1 MEGSKLVEFNK
12 DTEGFV
18 VEYLDSK
25 KDDNGK
31 VDSNKV
37 MQELFTPSDKKM
49 SKYEA
54 DTYTWIKKP
63 ENMVKLT
70 QAMVEGYELAE
81 IKERYFTKSKWR
93 YTPQVLIYDS
103 DSDEYH
109 TQDYNYVSSMFQ
121 SEFAKSELPD
131 YILNSP
137 WWIPES
143 EYKKL

>member
-1 MEGSKLVEFNK
+1 MTEFNK

-31 VDSNKV
+31 VDSNQV
-37 MQELFTPSDKKM
+37 MQELFTLSGETM
-49 SKYEA
+49 SEYEA
-54 DTYTWIKKP
+54 NTRTWIKKP

-70 QAMVEGYELAE
+70 QAMVEGYKLTE
-81 IKERYFTKSKWR
+81 IRERYFAKSKWR

-103 DSDEYH
+103 DSGEYY
-109 TQDYNYVSSMFQ
+109 TQDFNFISPTFQ
-121 SEFAKSELPD
+121 SEFAESELPD

-137 WWIPES
+137 WWVPES
-143 EYKKL
+143 EYKEL

>member
-1 MEGSKLVEFNK
+1 MVEFNK

-25 KDDNGK
+25 KDNHGK
-31 VDSNKV
+31 VDSNQV
-37 MQELFTPSDKKM
+37 MQELFTPSGEIM
-49 SKYEA
+49 SEYEA
-54 DTYTWIKKP
+54 DTRTWIKKP

-109 TQDYNYVSSMFQ
+109 TQDYNFVSSMFQ

-137 WWIPES
+137 WWVPES
-143 EYKKL
+143 EYKEIVTN

>member
-1 MEGSKLVEFNK
+1 MVEFNK

-25 KDDNGK
+25 KDDNDK
-31 VDSNKV
+31 VDSNEV

-54 DTYTWIKKP
+54 DTRTWIKKP
-63 ENMVKLT
+63 ENIAKLT
-70 QAMVEGYELAE
+70 RAMVEGYKLTE
-81 IKERYFTKSKWR
+81 IKERYFAKSKWR

-103 DSDEYH
+103 DSDEYY
-109 TQDYNYVSSMFQ
+109 TQDFNFVSSMFQ
-121 SEFAKSELPD
+121 SEFAKSELPE

-143 EYKKL
+143 EYEKL

>member
-1 MEGSKLVEFNK
+1 MVEFNK

-25 KDDNGK
+25 KDDNDK
-31 VDSNKV
+31 VDSNEV

-54 DTYTWIKKP
+54 DTRTWIKKP
-63 ENMVKLT
+63 ENIAKLT
-70 QAMVEGYELAE
+70 QAMVEGYKLTE
-81 IKERYFTKSKWR
+81 IKERYFAKSKWR

-103 DSDEYH
+103 DSDEYY
-109 TQDYNYVSSMFQ
+109 TQDFNFISPTFQ

-137 WWIPES
+137 WWVPES
-143 EYKKL
+143 EYKE